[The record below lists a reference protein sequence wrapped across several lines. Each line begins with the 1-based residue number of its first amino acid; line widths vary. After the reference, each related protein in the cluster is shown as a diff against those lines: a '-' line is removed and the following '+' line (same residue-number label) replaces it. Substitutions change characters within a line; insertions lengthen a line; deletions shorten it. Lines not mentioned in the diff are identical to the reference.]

1 MAANWMRSLEELT
14 LRTDLRPLSML
25 RWSEVLS
32 PMGLFHDTARWCPDC
47 YREHRSAE
55 SQIYEPLLWALRP
68 VHGCRRHKRTLVSR
82 CDHCAKTPRRWLSI
96 PGLCSHCQQFLGDER
111 DGVKD
116 KCVELYDRSSQDWI
130 LNNLG
135 ELLASNI
142 PPPRRKLTEALQ
154 SLCERFTSGN
164 RCKFVLLYADKSKS
178 TANQWWTH
186 GRIGIDALLT
196 LSRRTQCSVIE
207 LLTAE
212 FKPVIKQLDLLSI
225 EHSEGPAKPKRRPP
239 RTYDKN
245 KLEAALQLVLQE
257 EHPPSSFAKVAER
270 LQVNNRHL
278 RKMFPELS
286 RSVAARCKQEREAI
300 GAARIQSAGE
310 DIQWAAHQLLRQG
323 IYPSRRS
330 VVLFMKANGKVP
342 RHDILN
348 RVLNRIG
355 GEEAQVDTMKVFY
368 RRIRKHLVSVSL
380 WKQ

>member
-1 MAANWMRSLEELT
+1 MAANWMQSLEELT

-47 YREHRSAE
+47 YREHQTTG
-55 SQIYEPLLWALRP
+55 SQIYEPLLWALSP
-68 VHGCRRHKRTLVSR
+68 VHGCRRHKRALVTR
-82 CDHCAKTPRRWLSI
+82 CDHCAKTPRRWLSV
-96 PGLCSHCQQFLGDER
+96 PGQCSQCKQFLGDER
-111 DGVKD
+111 DSVKER
-116 KCVELYDRSSQDWI
+116 CVELYNRSSQDWT
-130 LNNLG
+130 LPNLG

-154 SLCERFTSGN
+154 SLCERFTNGN

-196 LSRRTQCSVIE
+196 LSRRTQCSLIE

-212 FKPVIKQLDLLSI
+212 FKPLIKQLDLLSI
-225 EHSEGPAKPKRRPP
+225 ENSERPAKPTRRPP
-239 RTYDKN
+239 QKYDKN
-245 KLEAALQLVLQE
+245 KLETALQLVLQE
-257 EHPPSSFAKVAER
+257 EHPPSSFVKVAER
-270 LQVNNRHL
+270 LQVNSRQL

-300 GAARIQSAGE
+300 WTTRFQSASD
-310 DIQWAAHQLLRQG
+310 DIEWAAHQMLRQG
-323 IYPSRRS
+323 MYPSRRS

-342 RHDILN
+342 RHDILDM
-348 RVLNRIG
+348 VLNRIG
-355 GEEAQVDTMKVFY
+355 GEKAQVDTV
-368 RRIRKHLVSVSL
+368 RVSIEELGSN
-380 WKQ
+380 